1 MEGTGHRAMRSLAP
15 ETTSGFGARHFL
27 GQGKGDLVPVL
38 DALAGV
44 LLGKRLRG
52 EFEPFF
58 VV

>member
-1 MEGTGHRAMRSLAP
+1 MRSLAP

-52 EFEPFF
+52 EFKPFF